1 MEGPVEFW
9 TWLTP
14 SRPLRG
20 NDASTTNAAVTGS
33 ALGAPVDLGA
43 RRPVRSDLPP
53 SSISTT
59 VAGPLM
65 GTGESIR
72 SSHPRSAPTA
82 ARPGRWPW
90 GELPRT
96 GSGVRSGGSLPRT
109 RPRGPDLSQ
118 PVRNSG
124 STTSA
129 SHPARPPR
137 RRRPAN
143 WCGSALGSG
152 NEPRRLTQRWRR
164 AIYQD
169 FARLDGSSAVGLTKE
184 GQQLPPGS
192 EQAPWPPSMRLSR
205 PDISRLG
212 FW

>member
-1 MEGPVEFW
+1 M
-9 TWLTP
+9 
-14 SRPLRG
+14 
-20 NDASTTNAAVTGS
+20 
-33 ALGAPVDLGA
+33 DLGA
-43 RRPVRSDLPP
+43 RRLVRSDLPP

-90 GELPRT
+90 GELPRM

-129 SHPARPPR
+129 SHPARPPPR
-137 RRRPAN
+137 RRSAN

-164 AIYQD
+164 ALPGLCAPGRDRPPWGSPRRDSSCHLGASRRPGHRACDAGPSIGSLVIAD
-169 FARLDGSSAVGLTKE
+169 PDAVASPAVLVAPMMLAPGRLLVLLLA
-184 GQQLPPGS
+184 
-192 EQAPWPPSMRLSR
+192 
-205 PDISRLG
+205 
-212 FW
+212 